1 MLIAVD
7 YEYLSTVAFDML
19 VFESSHQDNQIHLL
33 GFSFSRFSNSFY

>member
-19 VFESSHQDNQIHLL
+19 VFGEQPSGQSDPPFRIHVSPTHSH
-33 GFSFSRFSNSFY
+33 

>member
-19 VFESSHQDNQIHLL
+19 VFGEQPSGGRNLNCVS
-33 GFSFSRFSNSFY
+33 